1 MVVKSLCHRLLRIC
15 SVCRRQMPFFLS
27 SSFMISTWFSTW
39 ATRWVPI
46 MKQEL
51 LIFPFV
57 QSFVFILYYFCN
69 GIVCL
74 FICCSPCH
82 CIYVCPSSIYSFWL
96 SLWYLQ
102 NFVRNDMLYD
112 ISFHEIPK
120 AEYLD
125 TNEKTTVKKN
135 SDNRNSD
142 NRNSDNRNSHTNLEI
157 KCTQQ

>member
-1 MVVKSLCHRLLRIC
+1 
-15 SVCRRQMPFFLS
+15 
-27 SSFMISTWFSTW
+27 
-39 ATRWVPI
+39 
-46 MKQEL
+46 
-51 LIFPFV
+51 
-57 QSFVFILYYFCN
+57 
-69 GIVCL
+69 
-74 FICCSPCH
+74 
-82 CIYVCPSSIYSFWL
+82 
-96 SLWYLQ
+96 
-102 NFVRNDMLYD
+102 MLYD